1 MGGLHRYA
9 GLIRLATSDDIP
21 IIAKLGQMFF
31 NESGYSLL
39 CAYDAE
45 SVEASLNQVLETGV
59 CLLVVAEKDGEII
72 GFTGALLFP
81 LYMNINVNMAQEL
94 FWWVHPDHRKGTGRE
109 MLGFMETELKAHGVT
124 ALIMICLENVNPEI
138 TGKLY
143 ERRGYKKIEHHY
155 MRLL

>member
-1 MGGLHRYA
+1 
-9 GLIRLATSDDIP
+9 LIRLGTTDDIP
-21 IIAKLGQMFF
+21 EIARLGQMFF

-39 CAYDAE
+39 TTYDAE
-45 SVEASLNQVLETGV
+45 SVETSLSQFMDNGV
-59 CLLVVAEKDGEII
+59 CILVVAEKDGEII
-72 GFTGALLFP
+72 GFTGALMFP
-81 LYMNINVNMAQEL
+81 LYMNLNVKMAQEL

-109 MLGFMETELKAHGVT
+109 MLEFMENELRAREYT

-155 MRLL
+155 MRLF